1 MAEVEFPLQFVPLD
15 IDLGDWPAVE
25 KQFERLAGRPL
36 DSTEAVER
44 FLLDLSELD
53 AAVNEEEQLRYVAMT
68 CQTDDAERE
77 RRYLHFVEHVAPNLK
92 RWHDRLD
99 RKLLESP
106 AISGLSKRFEV
117 LLRQIRNRVE
127 IFREEN
133 VALQT
138 DDEKLR
144 TQYQK
149 LCGAM
154 TVQFDGREQTLQEM
168 ARYLEE
174 TDRAR
179 RQAAWE
185 VVAQRRHAD
194 RDAIDALY
202 DQMVALRDRIARN
215 AGCTDYRAYM
225 FRALERFDYTP
236 AHCQAFH
243 AAVEQVLVPL
253 KRRMQEHRRREMGL
267 DRLRPWD
274 LAVDALGRPPL
285 KPFESESQLLDR
297 CQTVFERVDPE
308 LAAQFERMRREKL
321 LDLSSR
327 KGKAPGGY
335 MTTFERRRLP
345 FIFMNS
351 VGRHDDVHTML
362 HEAGHAFHAFAA
374 RQEPLVA
381 YRSAPMEFN
390 EVASMAMELLC
401 EDHLGEFYDVAD
413 HRRAVREDL
422 EDVVTILCWI
432 ATVDAFQHW
441 VYLHPQHTREQRAAA
456 WRDTLNRFGG
466 IEDWSG
472 YEHYRDTMWHRQL
485 HPFTVPFYYIEYGI
499 AQLGALQVWLNSRR
513 DYADAVRRYRSGLAL
528 GGSRPLPELFA
539 ATGARFDF
547 SRATIE
553 PIVAAIQAE
562 LERMGS

>member
-1 MAEVEFPLQFVPLD
+1 MPAEEFPLRFVPAGL
-15 IDLGDWPAVE
+15 DLGDWPAVE
-25 KQFERLAGRPL
+25 AQYRRLELRDLNTTA
-36 DSTEAVER
+36 DVEQW
-44 FLLDLSELD
+44 LADLSELD
-53 AAVNEEEQLRYVAMT
+53 AAVNEEEQVRYVAMT

-77 RRYLHFVEHVAPNLK
+77 RRYLHFVENVAPNLK

-99 RKLLESP
+99 RKLLAAP
-106 AISGLSKRFEV
+106 AAAALPPHYAV
-117 LLRQIRNRVE
+117 LLRQIRNRVD

-138 DDEKLR
+138 EDEKLR

-149 LCGAM
+149 ICAAM
-154 TVQFDGREQTLQEM
+154 TVQFDGREQTLQQM

-174 TDRAR
+174 TDRPR

-185 VVAQRRHAD
+185 LVARRRIAD
-194 RDAIDALY
+194 RDAIDDLY
-202 DQMVALRDRIARN
+202 DRMVALRDRIARN
-215 AGCTDYRAYM
+215 AGCSDYRAYM
-225 FRALERFDYTP
+225 FKALERFDYTP
-236 AHCQAFH
+236 AHCEEFH
-243 AAVEQVLVPL
+243 AAVEAVVVPL
-253 KRRMQEHRRREMGL
+253 KRQMQAQRCRDMEL

-274 LAVDALGRPPL
+274 LAVDPHGRPPL
-285 KPFESESQLLDR
+285 RPFESETELLDR
-297 CQTVFERVDPE
+297 CAAAFQKVHPE
-308 LAAQFERMRREKL
+308 LAAQFDRMRREKL

-335 MTTFERRRLP
+335 MTNFERRRLP

-362 HEAGHAFHAFAA
+362 HEAGHAFHSFAV
-374 RQEPLVA
+374 RNEPLIA

-401 EDHLGEFYDVAD
+401 EDHLGLFYGRED
-413 HRRAVREDL
+413 RNRALRDDL
-422 EDVVTILCWI
+422 EDVVQILCWI
-432 ATVDAFQHW
+432 AAVDAFQHW
-441 VYLHPQHTREQRAAA
+441 VYLHPAHSRADRAAA
-456 WRDTLNRFGG
+456 WRGVMTRFGG
-466 IEDWSG
+466 VEDWSG
-472 YEHYRDTMWHRQL
+472 YEEFRDWLWHRQL

-513 DYADAVRRYRSGLAL
+513 DYAAAVRSYRNGLAL

-539 ATGARFDF
+539 AAGTRFDF
-547 SRATIE
+547 TRNTLE

-562 LERMGS
+562 LARIP